1 MCHLGKLKLHDKHA
15 HFWNQMLHFSWY
27 KQIACSWKMFE
38 HDQPITTEI
47 HLKTKNNTHTKLL
60 LTTWDY
66 TNDANIFHHK
76 SFNSIKSFAL
86 SGKRYK
92 TKIDFF
98 LFCLIIK
105 KKNGFLV
112 MRKYFFFYLL
122 WSIQR
127 STRVVQFLVW

>member
-1 MCHLGKLKLHDKHA
+1 
-15 HFWNQMLHFSWY
+15 
-27 KQIACSWKMFE
+27 MFE

-105 KKNGFLV
+105 KKKRIPCNE
-112 MRKYFFFYLL
+112 KIFFFLSSLVDSTINKSSAIFGLINDLCLL
-122 WSIQR
+122 PYPLFCCITYCLFHR
-127 STRVVQFLVW
+127 PYVRDLRL